1 MTRILN
7 GFYAPSAVAVCM
19 VLTTAWFLTSRRF
32 SDIVPLA
39 PNPFQVANTFDQR
52 LVVFGDSWS
61 DNQSNPPQGKIW
73 TDWLCSMTTGAVV
86 DNKELNLLDRLSQTH
101 PTDFKSQLQQW
112 LDAET
117 AATKDLSAEAVRSRQ
132 DRTIFVVLFGVWDL
146 WRLVT
151 KDYDAASKS
160 VKRRIATLMDQLDM
174 LSERLSTTGLR
185 VILTQTVDVTF
196 LGFKAGGQDKDTVRI
211 LEE

>member
-7 GFYAPSAVAVCM
+7 GFYAPSAVAVYM
-19 VLTTAWFLTSRRF
+19 VLTTAWFLTSRSF

-61 DNQSNPPQGKIW
+61 DNQPNSPQGKIW
-73 TDWLCSMTTGAVV
+73 TDWLCSM
-86 DNKELNLLDRLSQTH
+86 TH

-117 AATKDLSAEAVRSRQ
+117 AATKDVSAEAVRSRQ

-146 WRLVT
+146 WSLVS

-160 VKRRIATLMDQLDM
+160 VKRRIATLMDQLDT

-185 VILTQTVDVTF
+185 VILP
-196 LGFKAGGQDKDTVRI
+196 
-211 LEE
+211 